1 MNVRT
6 CPDWPALMEIAPDLQ
21 FKHYTASEAKLPAE
35 AQMKLTGLDFDQAEV
50 CADLDH
56 YVYNAEHTHP
66 EIVAALAGTHW
77 AELRDP
83 TRPHEHLG

>member
-1 MNVRT
+1 MSVRT
-6 CPDWPALMEIAPDLQ
+6 CPDWPVLMEVAPDLQ

-35 AQMKLTGLDFDQAEV
+35 AQMKLTGLDFDEAEV

-66 EIVAALAGTHW
+66 EIVAALVGTHW
-77 AELRDP
+77 SELRDP

>member
-1 MNVRT
+1 MTVRS
-6 CPDWPALMEIAPDLQ
+6 CPDWPALMEIDPDLQ

-35 AQMKLTGLDFDQAEV
+35 AQMRLPGLDFDEAEV

-66 EIVAALAGTHW
+66 DIVEALSGTHW
-77 AELRDP
+77 VELRDP
-83 TRPHEHLG
+83 TRPR